1 MQDLQF
7 NSFFSDYNNGKYDKN
22 NGDNKTELNGL
33 IIIISKTRLV
43 KMIELWRLKKEL
55 ILSIS

>member
-1 MQDLQF
+1 VQDLQF